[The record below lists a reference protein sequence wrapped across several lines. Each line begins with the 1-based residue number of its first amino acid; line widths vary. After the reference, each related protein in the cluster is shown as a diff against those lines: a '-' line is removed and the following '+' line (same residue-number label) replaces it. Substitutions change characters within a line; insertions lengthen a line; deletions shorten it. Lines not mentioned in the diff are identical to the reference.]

1 MLPYSEILMTRWV
14 ELWLPCGQCLRIIVG
29 SLRLRVREKALDGN
43 GRTEGIK
50 RFLTLLENMA
60 AIICQYIA

>member
-1 MLPYSEILMTRWV
+1 M
-14 ELWLPCGQCLRIIVG
+14 G